1 MKQAISKAFQAVLPN
16 IISATFDYAD
26 EALDM
31 KNTLNEKMSNL
42 SSAEFEGFLHPVFQE
57 DELKLIL
64 VGAVLGMF
72 AGFLQML
79 FLL

>member
-1 MKQAISKAFQAVLPN
+1 MDKAI
-16 IISATFDYAD
+16 
-26 EALDM
+26 DM
-31 KNTLNEKMSNL
+31 ENTLDDKMSNL
-42 SSAEFEGFLHPVFQE
+42 TSSEFEGFLHPVFEE

-64 VGAVLGMF
+64 IGAVLGLF